1 MSTSFCFVPTCSFH
15 LPISLSSFCCHIP
28 GKVFFSVIIPSM
40 LANQDEILIVGICRD
55 VGEEIANDIRRLKES
70 FSDFKKVYFY
80 IIESDSKDNTVAILT
95 DLSKE
100 FSNFDFVSLGKVQP
114 QIPDRWSRIAYL
126 RNLCI
131 AEFLKSEKYVHCN
144 FVVVSDLDGVNREL
158 TPSSVKA
165 VFERSD
171 WAACFANQSGHY
183 YDIFALRHPTWSP
196 DDCWK
201 HEKVL
206 RSRGVNPIRA
216 RELAVYKRQI
226 KIRPNSN
233 WIEVDSAFG
242 GLGIYKREFLTNAL
256 YESRDSNDE
265 LVCEHVSFNKGV
277 SRNGGRLFVVPA
289 FINFKLNGHNHP
301 MLKRKRAKRFVKLA
315 LWYLFPP
322 SRKLFASQYL

>member
-1 MSTSFCFVPTCSFH
+1 MPF
-15 LPISLSSFCCHIP
+15 
-28 GKVFFSVIIPSM
+28 M
-40 LANQDEILIVGICRD
+40 LADKDEILIVGICRD
-55 VGEEIANDIRRLKES
+55 VGAEISNEIRRLKES
-70 FSDFKKVYFY
+70 FSDFKKVHFY
-80 IIESDSKDNTVAILT
+80 IIESDSKDNTIEVLN

-100 FSNFDFVSLGKVQP
+100 FGNFDFVSLGEVQQ

-131 AEFLKSEKYVHCN
+131 SEYLNSEKYAQCN
-144 FVVVSDLDGVNREL
+144 FVAVSDLDGVNREL
-158 TPSSVKA
+158 TTSSIRA

-196 DDCWK
+196 NDCWK
-201 HEKVL
+201 HEKIL
-206 RSRGVNPIRA
+206 RSSGVNPIRA
-216 RELAVYKRQI
+216 RELSVYKRQI
-226 KIRPNSN
+226 RIPPNSE

-242 GLGIYKREFLTNAL
+242 GLGIYKREFLINAL

-265 LVCEHVSFNKGV
+265 LVCEHVSFNKGI
-277 SRNGGRLFVVPA
+277 SRNGGKLFVVPA

-301 MLKRKRAKRFVKLA
+301 MLKRKRVKRFIKLT

-322 SRKLFASQYL
+322 SRKFFASQYL